1 MRPGPVAF
9 FFFVMALMV
18 SVVLV
23 STIPQADLPETAY
36 DESDAPVNQ
45 APPVV
50 LDTAMV
56 HPPIAE
62 VLLPKRIGE
71 TESHVGLQSLERRW
85 VYRLFPRDQHDPH
98 SMQVL
103 LCTFLI

>member
-1 MRPGPVAF
+1 VRPGPFAF
-9 FFFVMALMV
+9 VFFVMALMV

-23 STIPQADLPETAY
+23 STIPQTDLPETAY

-45 APPVV
+45 APPVAF
-50 LDTAMV
+50 DTTMV
-56 HPPIAE
+56 HPPITEA
-62 VLLPKRIGE
+62 VLPERIGE
-71 TESHVGLQSLERRW
+71 TEGQFGHQWPERRW
-85 VYRLFPRDQHDPH
+85 VHQLFPRDRH